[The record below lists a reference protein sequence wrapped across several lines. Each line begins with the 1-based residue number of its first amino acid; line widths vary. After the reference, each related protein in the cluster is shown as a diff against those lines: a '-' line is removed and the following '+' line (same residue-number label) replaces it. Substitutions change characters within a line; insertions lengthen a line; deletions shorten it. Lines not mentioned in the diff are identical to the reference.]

1 MTKVLIIGAGSI
13 GERHVRA
20 FRDIEG
26 IEVSVADSREQRA
39 QQIAR
44 QFGCTEWFTDLAT
57 VPLSRFSAAVIATPT
72 DSHIPIANFCAAAGL
87 HLLIEKPLA
96 IRLDGLENL
105 MATCEAK
112 NLAAAVGYVLRFHPT
127 VIKMRELLLDGV
139 LGRPLSM
146 DATCTHYLPESRPD
160 YPQTYYGSTNA
171 GAGVI
176 LDLSHELNYV
186 EWLFG
191 PLRIEAC
198 RRMFVADLGIADE
211 SIADIWL
218 RSPTG
223 LLAQIHLNAA
233 DRNIRRECHV
243 VGSNAALSADLLT
256 GTILVTGAA
265 NATTRFECL
274 SDRDAW
280 HADQAR
286 DFLDAIRGKRHPRC
300 SVREA
305 AHTLRISLE
314 AMNSPMLRATS

>member
-26 IEVSVADSREQRA
+26 VEVSVVDSREPRA
-39 QQIAR
+39 QRIAGQYR
-44 QFGCTEWFTDLAT
+44 CTEWFTDLAT
-57 VPLSRFSAAVIATPT
+57 VPLSRFSAAVIATPA
-72 DSHIPIANFCAAAGL
+72 DSHIPIANLCAAAGL

-112 NLAAAVGYVLRFHPT
+112 NLVAAVGYVLRFHPT
-127 VIKMRELLLDGV
+127 VIKIRELLLGGI
-139 LGRPLSM
+139 LGRLLSVHV
-146 DATCTHYLPESRPD
+146 TCTHYLPDSRPD
-160 YPQTYYGSTNA
+160 YRETYYGSSNA

-176 LDLSHELNYV
+176 LDLSHELNYA

-198 RRMFVADLGIADE
+198 RRTFVADLGIPDE
-211 SIADIWL
+211 ATADISL

-223 LLAQIHLNAA
+223 LLARIHLNAT

-243 VGSNAALSADLLT
+243 VGSHAELTGDLLT
-256 GTILVTGAA
+256 GTILVSGAA

-286 DFLDAIRGKRHPRC
+286 EFLDAIRGKCQPRC
-300 SVREA
+300 SVQEA
-305 AHTLRISLE
+305 VHTLRVSME
-314 AMNSPMLRATS
+314 AMNSPMLREPS